1 MVTASSGRVGSLVS
15 PPERVVVIGQGL
27 VAAVFVCLLGWGGE
41 ARAAGEP
48 TPAGAVVASPPPS
61 SVPVLGFEKY
71 TLDNGL
77 EVILHQDHRQPYT
90 TVNVWYHVGA
100 YEEEA
105 GKTGFAHLFEHL
117 MFQGSAHVE
126 GDKHFKLLEE
136 AGGAPINGSTDF
148 DRTNYYE
155 TLPRNELELGL
166 WLEADRMGWLME
178 SMTQAKLDEQRGVVK
193 NERRQSTEAV
203 PYGIAEEKLWQ
214 AVFPKTHPYYG
225 SIIGSLQDL
234 DAASLKDV
242 GAFYDRYYAPSN
254 ATLCLVGDFDPAAAK
269 ALIEKYFKTLPKWP
283 KPTKRNLTPPTL
295 AAEVRIDHEE
305 TVGTVPLV
313 ELLWLTPGLGKPG
326 DKELDVLAAVLG
338 DGIASK
344 LQEALLVQTEQ
355 AQEVSVSQN
364 SMANVS
370 AFIIRV
376 VVRPGIVPDDVVNTI
391 QSQLDYLNDVPVQ
404 PEEVARAVAQIETH
418 QVFGLEM
425 GFVRADVLQH
435 HNQFDGD
442 PGALQKELE
451 AYRAITADGVMAALK
466 THLPKERRAIL
477 IARPKAATSSSTS
490 APAKENK

>member
-1 MVTASSGRVGSLVS
+1 MVTGARSVVATTALVCALFGGTA
-15 PPERVVVIGQGL
+15 RG
-27 VAAVFVCLLGWGGE
+27 AAE
-41 ARAAGEP
+41 TTPAP
-48 TPAGAVVASPPPS
+48 TPAAEAAPAPES
-61 SVPVLGFEKY
+61 SSLPTLAFEKY

-77 EVILHQDHRQPYT
+77 EVILHEDHRQPYT

-100 YEEEA
+100 HEEEP

-136 AGGAPINGSTDF
+136 AGAAPINGSTDF
-148 DRTNYYE
+148 DRTNYFE
-155 TLPRNELELGL
+155 TLPKNEIELGL

-178 SMTQAKLDEQRGVVK
+178 AMTQAKLDEQRGVVK

-214 AVFPKTHPYYG
+214 AVFPKEHPYYG
-225 SIIGSLQDL
+225 SVIGSLADL

-269 ALIEKYFKTLPKWP
+269 ALIDKYFKTLPKWP
-283 KPTKRNLTPPTL
+283 KPPRRTPTAPTVT
-295 AAEVRIDHEE
+295 AEIRVDHDE
-305 TVGTVPLV
+305 TVGTLPLV
-313 ELLWLTPGLGKPG
+313 ELLWLTPALNQPG

-355 AQEVSVSQN
+355 AQEVRVYQQ

-370 AFIIRV
+370 AFVIRV
-376 VVRPGIVPDDVVNTI
+376 VVRPGIAPEDVLATI
-391 QSQLDYLNDVPVQ
+391 HSQLLYLRDVPIQ
-404 PEEVARAVAQIETH
+404 PEEVARAVTQIETR

-442 PGALQKELE
+442 PGAYKKELE
-451 AYRAITADGVMAALK
+451 AYRAVTADGVMAALQTYLTK
-466 THLPKERRAIL
+466 DRRAVL
-477 IARPKAATSSSTS
+477 IARPKGTPAPIVADGPPAAE
-490 APAKENK
+490 APKEPK

>member
-1 MVTASSGRVGSLVS
+1 MIL
-15 PPERVVVIGQGL
+15 PLRVVV
-27 VAAVFVCLLGWGGE
+27 VAALGALFWGQQS
-41 ARAAGEP
+41 RAAAE
-48 TPAGAVVASPPPS
+48 TPPATPPPAEPAAAS
-61 SVPVLGFEKY
+61 SLPTLAFEKY
-71 TLDNGL
+71 ALDNGL
-77 EVILHQDHRQPYT
+77 EVILHEDHRQPYV

-100 YEEEA
+100 HEEEQ

-136 AGGAPINGSTDF
+136 AGAAPYNGTTDF
-148 DRTNYYE
+148 DRTNYFE
-155 TLPRNELELGL
+155 TLPKNELELGL

-178 SMTQAKLDEQRGVVK
+178 AMTQAKLDEQRGVVK
-193 NERRQSTEAV
+193 NERLQSIEAV
-203 PYGIAEEKLWQ
+203 AYGIAEEKLWQ

-225 SIIGSLQDL
+225 AIIGSLADL

-242 GAFYDRYYAPSN
+242 SSFYDRYYAPSN
-254 ATLCLVGDFDPAAAK
+254 ATLCIVGDFDAAAVK
-269 ALIEKYFKTLPKWP
+269 GLIEKYFKTLPKWS
-283 KPTKRNLTPPTL
+283 KPTKKTPPAPTL
-295 AAEVRIDHEE
+295 TSEIIVKHTE

-313 ELLWLTPGLGKPG
+313 EMLWLTPAMNKPG
-326 DKELDVLAAVLG
+326 DKELTVLAAVLG

-344 LQEALLVQTEQ
+344 LQEALLVHTEQ
-355 AQEVSVSQN
+355 AQEVSVEQL

-376 VVRPGIVPDDVVNTI
+376 VVRPGFAPEDVVNTI

-404 PEEVARAVAQIETH
+404 PEEVARAVNQIETR

-442 PGALQKELE
+442 PGAYKKELE
-451 AYRAITADGVMAALK
+451 AYRAVTADGVMAALK
-466 THLPKERRAIL
+466 THLPKDRRAIL
-477 IARPKAATSSSTS
+477 IASPVGTPQPPPVEAPPAAEPVKEPK
-490 APAKENK
+490 